1 MLVREHHEILGL
13 LQAGVERGAKT
24 LLKLVGLLA
33 ELRAGFRQRL
43 NGEDEQL
50 DLFGV
55 VHRRTHSR
63 AREVLRG
70 DDHRLDV
77 HAAEE
82 AALAPGGEVFDGLG
96 EDRASGRHDREVA
109 HPLGREVL
117 ERRGEHVG
125 LARAGGAVDHALKR
139 WSLTLGVE
147 VVVRAPRDRFER
159 FAVGQ
164 AQVEGRGDRLDA
176 ILVNRAHHASIGA
189 SRASCA
195 AVTLPF
201 EPGDGDAD
209 RGVQRA

>member
-1 MLVREHHEILGL
+1 MLVGEHHEILSL
-13 LQAGVERGAKT
+13 LQARVERGAQP
-24 LLKLVGLLA
+24 LLELVRPLA
-33 ELRAGFRQRL
+33 ELRAGLGQRL
-43 NGEDEQL
+43 DGEDEQL

-55 VHRRTHSR
+55 VHRRPHRR

-96 EDRASGRHDREVA
+96 EDRASGRHHREVA

-139 WSLTLGVE
+139 RRRTLGVE
-147 VVVRAPRDRFER
+147 VVVRSPRDRFER

-176 ILVNRAHHASIGA
+176 ILVNCAHHASMGA
-189 SRASCA
+189 S
-195 AVTLPF
+195 
-201 EPGDGDAD
+201 
-209 RGVQRA
+209 